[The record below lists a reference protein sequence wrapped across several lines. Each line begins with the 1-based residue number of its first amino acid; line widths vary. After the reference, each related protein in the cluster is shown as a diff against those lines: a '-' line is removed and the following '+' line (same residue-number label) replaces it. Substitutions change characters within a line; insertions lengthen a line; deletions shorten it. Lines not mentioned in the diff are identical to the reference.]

1 MECQGAAG
9 YIGQGMNY
17 ELKQEA
23 GPSRLAR
30 PQPVAR
36 GRGGLRPGRRR
47 TAVRGWAGGLLFLV
61 ALASVL
67 AAVVPATPALAQ
79 QGLHSPQEVA
89 ASRDR
94 VLDDDRYQTE
104 KPEPEVAPEVE
115 QWTIP
120 PWLVKTILWTLGA
133 VVAAIILFFLF
144 NLLRELLDGRL
155 GIKRSSKATPLET
168 AKVQAVPPMRREA
181 EHRTLAEADALAA
194 EGRFSEAI
202 HHLLLV
208 AMERL
213 RRELGPRIAPAMTS
227 REVLRLSG
235 IPGEAAAPLTRM
247 VALSEINHFGGRSA
261 REPDYRNCRDD
272 FLRFNGME
280 EAPA

>member
-1 MECQGAAG
+1 
-9 YIGQGMNY
+9 
-17 ELKQEA
+17 
-23 GPSRLAR
+23 
-30 PQPVAR
+30 
-36 GRGGLRPGRRR
+36 
-47 TAVRGWAGGLLFLV
+47 LFLLA
-61 ALASVL
+61 ALAL
-67 AAVVPATPALAQ
+67 AAVVGLPATPVLAQ
-79 QGLHSPQEVA
+79 QSLHSPEEVA
-89 ASRDR
+89 ASRER
-94 VLDDDRYQTE
+94 VLEDHRYQTE

-144 NLLRELLDGRL
+144 NLARELLESRL
-155 GIKRSSKATPLET
+155 GIKRSPKAPPAEPV
-168 AKVQAVPPMRREA
+168 KVQAVPPARREA

-202 HHLLLV
+202 HLLLLV

-213 RRELGPRIAPAMTS
+213 RRELGPRVAPAMTG
-227 REVLRLSG
+227 REVLRLSA

-247 VALSEINHFGGRSA
+247 VSLSEINHFGGRSA
-261 REPDYRNCRDD
+261 KEPDYRNCRDD

-280 EAPA
+280 GAPT